1 MVGCLQQSTQIQ
13 IWSLV
18 DNPKAP
24 CFVFAKGTQLC
35 RRCDTLSN
43 QSMPG
48 VLCINTRRA
57 RGRRTAGWARN
68 LLRRASTKALHILHA
83 CNANSGFV
91 QWMSVPGKEM
101 DKLVINVNEDAKI
114 SIDTLCALL
123 RAFPVRMRG
132 PLLAKKTL
140 IFEFLHEH
148 QADAAAITVAS
159 QVSKKRKLQTLTSDD
174 ETTESALYAK
184 TLNECL
190 HEYNS
195 SSVCIAAHRSGLDD
209 RGRWHVFDVRSR
221 AFQLDVGRC
230 VLHAQKTRGA
240 SRTLPWFLGRVR
252 TSLSGFRFSRLS
264 GALCTSG
271 SSCPSTRR
279 PARSCTFATA
289 QAGSKHEW
297 ALVLAGVYYKTR
309 LHQTPR
315 DV

>member
-1 MVGCLQQSTQIQ
+1 MPEEPAATR
-13 IWSLV
+13 V
-18 DNPKAP
+18 D
-24 CFVFAKGTQLC
+24 Q
-35 RRCDTLSN
+35 
-43 QSMPG
+43 
-48 VLCINTRRA
+48 
-57 RGRRTAGWARN
+57 
-68 LLRRASTKALHILHA
+68 ALHILHA

-159 QVSKKRKLQTLTSDD
+159 QVSKKRKLQTLTSGD
-174 ETTESALYAK
+174 ETSESALYAK

-209 RGRWHVFDVRSR
+209 RGRWHVFDVSFPERFNLMSVV
-221 AFQLDVGRC
+221 AFYTHKNSASVKDITL
-230 VLHAQKTRGA
+230 VLGESPHVFVRPFLASERRIVHEWELVPKYTPSGTFTHFRHRA
-240 SRTLPWFLGRVR
+240 SR
-252 TSLSGFRFSRLS
+252 
-264 GALCTSG
+264 
-271 SSCPSTRR
+271 
-279 PARSCTFATA
+279 
-289 QAGSKHEW
+289 Q
-297 ALVLAGVYYKTR
+297 
-309 LHQTPR
+309 
-315 DV
+315 